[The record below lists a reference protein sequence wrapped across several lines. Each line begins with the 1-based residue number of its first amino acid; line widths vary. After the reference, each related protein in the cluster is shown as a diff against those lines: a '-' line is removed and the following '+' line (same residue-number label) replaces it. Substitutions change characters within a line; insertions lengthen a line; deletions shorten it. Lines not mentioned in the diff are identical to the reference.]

1 MVGDDRRLHPIFR
14 AFDQRAYPLALRLC
28 DKALRLD
35 PSHAMIKA
43 LKAQALCYLERFDE
57 AELTA
62 MEVRL
67 SHPVDIVVLNNLA
80 LTYRNLARPDQAVKV
95 FEEAMDRIPKRLL
108 EPVGTQWYLTC
119 VRAGDAATQYKAAV
133 TLNKQFK
140 HKRFLM
146 WTVMALLARVADP
159 TTPAA
164 QRTLFHSLMERM
176 LCKAESNGDIDT
188 PEALRTF
195 LQVMEIQGKPLE
207 AVKVLQKPQWQ
218 AHLAKDSDL
227 QDQQMHLLL
236 LCQRYQDALSL
247 AQSRIEAHQDEW
259 LNYQTY
265 ITALTEL
272 ATTHG
277 TEFLA
282 TIDTGVAFLR
292 QLATKGRSPRTLL
305 LAQLELLAQCR
316 KRRWE
321 FKAWSLPTIIH
332 EFTSQMG
339 HHPSAFEDIQPYL
352 QCLVATETTELLDQI
367 QMASQAHQAKLD
379 VKTSLR
385 SYLNLTK
392 LRLALTTQTKSPVV
406 VDSALI
412 GSLIQCFA
420 RKFSLNYRDSTFDHA
435 DYDDALLLAA
445 QLLSQQH
452 FYDSTN
458 KTALYTALHL
468 LDAGLLSNKS
478 NFRFKLLAIRLCYR
492 LGVYLQSLQWYKSLD
507 IKNVQLDTLSHWM
520 VGQGRDLGFYQEDAS
535 LSSGALAIYQS
546 NEIETPEML
555 VMALKNETYSHVAN
569 MLEFQRRLT
578 CALQQSI
585 TVTSCTRSQMVLT
598 ESLDALFDMLEQ
610 TDLDNFKCDDD
621 HMAALADN
629 RDFTVMPC
637 PTDTSESTFEQ
648 LTRPPT
654 AGSADECL
662 IASMTI
668 HALHCIAS
676 HKLDQLDQWTKKL
689 VQRLHTDAKAYQ
701 VGANTHQY
709 AMGVTQV
716 ATAVHTVLTALQSKP
731 PRSSEAQSAA
741 EQLLLLAAGWT
752 ETVNQCHALTR
763 LTSGLEVAATIQT
776 LSVAL
781 ELGNVFLVVRK
792 ALRLFTP
799 SSLQTKLLLELVD
812 KLGESVNALFQAI
825 MTRSRQY
832 TEQVTLPSFLSQLRS
847 SLPLDPAY
855 AKECDHISQ
864 HCSVDSYQ
872 FFIKSWEIS
881 FKTIGAEASRRL
893 KSGSQGGWQ

>member
-1 MVGDDRRLHPIFR
+1 MVGDDQRLHPIFR
-14 AFDQRAYPLALRLC
+14 AFDQRAYPLALKLC

-67 SHPVDIVVLNNLA
+67 SHPIDIVVLNNLA
-80 LTYRNLARPDQAVKV
+80 LTYRNLARPDQAVQV

-146 WTVMALLARVADP
+146 WTVMALLARVTDP
-159 TTPAA
+159 TTPAV

-176 LCKAESNGDIDT
+176 LCKAEADGDIDT
-188 PEALRTF
+188 PEALRTY
-195 LQVMEIQGKPLE
+195 LQVMEIQGKSLE

-227 QDQQMHLLL
+227 MDQQMRLLL
-236 LCQRYQDALSL
+236 QCQRHQDALSL

-272 ATTHG
+272 AAAHDTDP
-277 TEFLA
+277 LS
-282 TIDTGVAFLR
+282 TIDTGVAFLY
-292 QLATKGRSPRTLL
+292 QLAEKRRNPRVQL

-316 KRRWE
+316 KRQWGL
-321 FKAWSLPTIIH
+321 KAWSLDTTIR
-332 EFTSQMG
+332 EFASQMG

-352 QCLVATETTELLDQI
+352 QLLTTNEVTALLNQVRMD
-367 QMASQAHQAKLD
+367 SQTHQAELNA
-379 VKTSLR
+379 KTSLR

-392 LRLALTTQTKSPVV
+392 LHLALTMQTSP
-406 VDSALI
+406 SAEVARTLI
-412 GSLIQCFA
+412 RHLIQCFA

-445 QLLSQQH
+445 QLLSRQH
-452 FYDSTN
+452 FDDSTN
-458 KTALYTALHL
+458 TAALYTALHL

-492 LGVYLQSLQWYKSLD
+492 LGVYAQSLQWYKSLD

-520 VGQGRDLGFYQEDAS
+520 VGQGRVLGFYQEDAK
-535 LSSGALAIYQS
+535 LSSDALRIYQS
-546 NEIETPEML
+546 NEVETPEML

-569 MLEFQRRLT
+569 MLEFQRRLA

-598 ESLDALFDMLEQ
+598 ESLDALYDMLQ
-610 TDLDNFKCDDD
+610 HTNLDNFKCDDD
-621 HMAALADN
+621 HMAAMADN

-637 PTDTSESTFEQ
+637 PTDTLESTFEQ

-654 AGSADECL
+654 AGTADECQ
-662 IASMTI
+662 IVSMAI
-668 HALHCIAS
+668 HTLHCIAS
-676 HKLDQLDQWTKKL
+676 HKLDELHQWTSKL
-689 VQRLHTDAKAYQ
+689 AQRLSADAKECQ
-701 VGANTHQY
+701 VGADTHRY

-716 ATAVHTVLTALQSKP
+716 ATAVYAVLTTLQHK
-731 PRSSEAQSAA
+731 SSNSAGVGKA
-741 EQLLLLAAGWT
+741 ADQLLSLVANWT
-752 ETVNQCHALTR
+752 DTVNQISA
-763 LTSGLEVAATIQT
+763 LTSGLQVAATIRT
-776 LSVAL
+776 LGVAL
-781 ELGNVFLVVRK
+781 ELSNVYLVVRK
-792 ALRLFTP
+792 ALQSFKP
-799 SSLQTKLLLELVD
+799 PSLQTQPLSELVQSFS
-812 KLGESVNALFQAI
+812 ESANALLQAI
-825 MTRSRQY
+825 ATHGQQY
-832 TEQVTLPSFLSQLRS
+832 RDQVTMPSFLSQLHS
-847 SLPLDPAY
+847 SLPLDTAY
-855 AKECDHISQ
+855 AQECSHVGQ
-864 HCSVDSYQ
+864 YCSVDSYQ
-872 FFIKSWEIS
+872 FIIQSWETS
-881 FKTIGAEASRRL
+881 FKTIGAEATRRL
-893 KSGSQGGWQ
+893 KPGAQGWQL